1 MVLLLRL
8 LLLVRM
14 LLLLMLL
21 LLLLLLLLLVMLL
34 LLRSVAYDVTSQ
46 MSGVAVDF
54 VGRSQRAG
62 DQRTR
67 RHCADGTRFLF

>member
-14 LLLLMLL
+14 LLLLML